1 MITNFE
7 EETDRLNKIE
17 KEVLLPLFVK
27 ALSKKIGKEKQVT
40 SSQMID
46 GVWTNFK
53 IKIEGSRVRKL
64 INYIRNTGLI
74 PGLIATNKGYYV
86 SDDPRE
92 LQQYIK
98 SLEEREAA
106 IRAIRHKTTI
116 YLSQLV
122 NSKK

>member
-7 EETDRLNKIE
+7 EETVRLNKME

-27 ALSKKIGKEKQVT
+27 ALSKKVGKEKQVT

-46 GVWTNFK
+46 GMWTNFK

-64 INYIRNTGLI
+64 INYIRNAGLI
-74 PGLIATNKGYYV
+74 PGLIATNKGYYI
-86 SDDPRE
+86 SNDPGE
-92 LQQYIK
+92 IQQYIK

-122 NSKK
+122 NSKT

>member
-74 PGLIATNKGYYV
+74 PGLIATNKGYYI
-86 SDDPRE
+86 SNDPRE
-92 LQQYIK
+92 IQQYIK
-98 SLEEREAA
+98 SLEEREGA

-122 NSKK
+122 NSKT